1 MSLLNGS
8 NLTTMIDHD
17 TIKRDLI
24 DQRWPNLSSPPP
36 TREERATLLDDI
48 RHLLKH
54 HNACLIV
61 HYYVDA
67 DLQQLARET
76 GGMIGDSLQMAQF
89 GMTCDADTLIICG
102 VKFMGE
108 TAKIL
113 SPNKRIL
120 MPTLEATCSLDLAC
134 PADEFSAFCDQH
146 PERTVVVYANTSA
159 AVKARADWVVTSS
172 IALEVVEH
180 LKAEGRTI
188 VWGPDK
194 HLGHY
199 IQQQTQADM
208 LLWNASC
215 VVHNE
220 FKAYLLEDMM
230 KQYPDAKVLVHPE
243 SPASVIGLA
252 DVVGSTAHLLKA
264 TYTLPDKT
272 FIVATDGGILA
283 EMQRHS
289 PDKQFIVAPAGGSGA
304 TCRSCG
310 HCPWM
315 AQNTL
320 LKLKSAFE
328 ATDCEIY
335 LSEELIQ
342 AALKPL
348 QRMVDFQ
355 KNGA

>member
-1 MSLLNGS
+1 
-8 NLTTMIDHD
+8 MIDHD

-134 PADEFSAFCDQH
+134 PAKEFSAFCDQH

-172 IALEVVEH
+172 IALEVVE
-180 LKAEGRTI
+180 
-188 VWGPDK
+188 
-194 HLGHY
+194 
-199 IQQQTQADM
+199 
-208 LLWNASC
+208 
-215 VVHNE
+215 
-220 FKAYLLEDMM
+220 YL
-230 KQYPDAKVLVHPE
+230 
-243 SPASVIGLA
+243 
-252 DVVGSTAHLLKA
+252 
-264 TYTLPDKT
+264 
-272 FIVATDGGILA
+272 
-283 EMQRHS
+283 
-289 PDKQFIVAPAGGSGA
+289 
-304 TCRSCG
+304 
-310 HCPWM
+310 
-315 AQNTL
+315 
-320 LKLKSAFE
+320 
-328 ATDCEIY
+328 
-335 LSEELIQ
+335 
-342 AALKPL
+342 
-348 QRMVDFQ
+348 
-355 KNGA
+355 